1 MNQVFSLQRIGWLL
15 RKDWIESK
23 KNMGYA
29 LVAFLVV
36 VFPFLWLTTHD
47 EGQSEQVAFYILGF
61 LGSFI
66 YFCKQAGKKIHFA
79 KGIYLTL
86 PASTEEKYFTLLL
99 EGALVLIV
107 YNGLFWISIYGWSL
121 INPQFHPVSAS
132 IVYHSM
138 RGAGISIFFASLIF
152 LSYLTFKKHALA
164 IAIAGIGAGLGVLIG
179 LGFWLLKIEI
189 NREGMTEAGCF
200 LNPDALSSTAGFL
213 TDHANSAMGIFT
225 LIVLYIAYLKLKEK
239 ESR

>member
-1 MNQVFSLQRIGWLL
+1 MNRIFSLQRIGWLL
-15 RKDWIESK
+15 RKDWIESQK
-23 KNMGYA
+23 SIGYA

-36 VFPFLWLTTHD
+36 VFPFLWLFTHN
-47 EGQSEQVAFYILGF
+47 EGESKQITFYILG
-61 LGSFI
+61 LIGSFI

-86 PASTEEKYFTLLL
+86 PASTEEKYIALLL

-107 YNGLFWISIYGWSL
+107 YNGLFWASIYTWSL
-121 INPQFHPVSAS
+121 INPDFQPVSAS
-132 IVYHSM
+132 VVYLWT
-138 RGAGISIFFASLIF
+138 RGPGLPVFFASLVF

-164 IAIAGIGAGLGVLIG
+164 IAIAGIGAGMSALAG
-179 LGFWLLKIEI
+179 LMVWLASMEI
-189 NREGMTEAGCF
+189 NREGMMDTGPLF
-200 LNPDALSSTAGFL
+200 NPDALSSTMDFL
-213 TDHANSAMGIFT
+213 TGHVNAGMGIFT

>member
-1 MNQVFSLQRIGWLL
+1 MNQIFSLQRIGWLL

-23 KNMGYA
+23 RSVGYA
-29 LVAFLVV
+29 VVAFLVIL
-36 VFPFLWLTTHD
+36 FPFLWLTTHH
-47 EGQSEQVAFYILGF
+47 EGKSEQVAFYMLGF

-86 PASTEEKYFTLLL
+86 PASTEEKYLALLL
-99 EGALVLIV
+99 EGALVLLL
-107 YNGLFWISIYGWSL
+107 YNGLFWITLYSWSL
-121 INPQFHPVSAS
+121 INPEFHPVPASAIYRS
-132 IVYHSM
+132 IQ
-138 RGAGISIFFASLIF
+138 GGGISLFFASLIF

-164 IAIAGIGAGLGVLIG
+164 IAIAGIGAGTGLLIIPVAG
-179 LGFWLLKIEI
+179 MVSIKIE
-189 NREGMTEAGCF
+189 REGMTEPD
-200 LNPDALSSTAGFL
+200 LIIDPDALYSTGNFL
-213 TDHANSAMGIFT
+213 INHVNCGMGIFA